1 MKLVSIITV
10 NFNQHLVTEALL
22 ESVIGENLYEN
33 IELIVVDNGS
43 RYNPVPAWEL
53 KYPQFR
59 FIRSDVNLGFAGGN
73 NLAIRMAGGAYVFL
87 VNNDTVV
94 TADLVPKLVR
104 VLDSEEKAGAV
115 SPLIHYYDQPKTIQ
129 YAGYTPVSFFTGR
142 NSCIGQFET
151 DTGQY
156 DGAPRETAYAH
167 GAAMM
172 VRREVLENVGLM
184 DERYFL
190 YYEELDWCERIR
202 RAGYRI
208 LVEPSALIYHKESI
222 SVGKAT
228 GLKEFFMHRNR
239 ILFVRKNAD
248 AMVFALFFMY
258 YLIAVVPKCLIRY
271 MVGGRGD
278 LVPLMFRAIGWHLT
292 HHKESADPGYS
303 IPVA

>member
-22 ESVIGENLYEN
+22 ESVISQNLYEN
-33 IELIVVDNGS
+33 TELIVVDNGS
-43 RYNPVPAWEL
+43 RHNPVPAWEQ

-59 FIRSDVNLGFAGGN
+59 FIRSDINLGFAGGN
-73 NLAIRMAGGAYVFL
+73 NLAIREAKGACVFL

-94 TADLVPKLVR
+94 TADLVSKLAR
-104 VLDSEEKAGAV
+104 VLDTSEGAGVV
-115 SPLIHYYDQPKTIQ
+115 SPLIHYHDQPGTIQ
-129 YAGYTPVSFFTGR
+129 YAGYTPMNFLTGR
-142 NSCIGQFET
+142 NSCIGQFEE
-151 DTGQY
+151 DKGQY
-156 DGAPRETAYAH
+156 DGPARETAYAH

-172 VRREVLENVGLM
+172 VSRDALEKAGLM

-202 RAGYRI
+202 RAGFRI
-208 LVEPSALIYHKESI
+208 FVEPSALIYHKESV

-239 ILFVRKNAD
+239 ILFVRKNAG
-248 AMVFALFFMY
+248 AAVFAIFCIY
-258 YLIAVVPKCLIRY
+258 YAVVVVPRY
-271 MVGGRGD
+271 MVRYILDGHRRF
-278 LVPLMFRAIGWHLT
+278 VPVMFRAIGWHFT
-292 HHKESADPGYS
+292 HSRDSADPGYP